1 MKEKKK
7 DNREKTFSSILQS
20 DLKKGI
26 THQTCNGHLSAD
38 TSWPL
43 IHLAVDFFKMHIE
56 DGKPLQSWSAL
67 ALAAG
72 RLRFLQECS
81 YDTTWIDFLCSDRS
95 SLTGTATASQHI
107 PLGCEADDSS
117 WCQIIEVFS
126 TMKTQPLHLQGN
138 TKSFRWHRFAVKSL
152 IFGHRRL

>member
-1 MKEKKK
+1 MPPKINNKKK
-7 DNREKTFSSILQS
+7 DSQEKKHFPQYCNVILKKKK
-20 DLKKGI
+20 KKGI

-43 IHLAVDFFKMHIE
+43 IHLAVEFFKMPTE
-56 DGKPLQSWSAL
+56 DSKPLQGRWAL

-72 RLRFLQECS
+72 RLRFLWECS
-81 YDTTWIDFLCSDRS
+81 YDPTWIDFLCSDRS
-95 SLTGTATASQHI
+95 SLTGTAAASQHI
-107 PLGCEADDSS
+107 PLGCEAYDSS

-138 TKSFRWHRFAVKSL
+138 S
-152 IFGHRRL
+152 

>member
-1 MKEKKK
+1 MCVLVTQSYPTLCNSM
-7 DNREKTFSSILQS
+7 DSRPPGSSDHGILQARIWEWVAIPFS
-20 DLKKGI
+20 RGSSGPRDKTRVSSAHGI
-26 THQTCNGHLSAD
+26 L
-38 TSWPL
+38 
-43 IHLAVDFFKMHIE
+43 LARILEWV
-56 DGKPLQSWSAL
+56 A
-67 ALAAG
+67 
-72 RLRFLQECS
+72 S